1 MKKFFSTF
9 LLSALFI
16 SCSSDLDFEQ
26 TQDLKLSPIMT
37 GNFASF
43 DIKATQFVSSGV
55 EQNSVSQELSFDIVK
70 QESSTKYL
78 NRADFYLEFT
88 NTINRAYSI
97 SVNFLDES
105 NLKLDSFE
113 LEVPAYASGDPI
125 IVPRTEIF
133 KTTRLDLFRKA
144 NKVKFEVL
152 MSPTGATL
160 TNNSLGSLK
169 MRSSATVYFLY
180 Q

>member
-1 MKKFFSTF
+1 MNKFFGLF
-9 LLSALFI
+9 LLLALFI

-55 EQNSVSQELSFDIVK
+55 EQSSVSAEILFDIVK
-70 QESSTKYL
+70 YESSTKFL

-97 SVNFLDES
+97 SVNFLDI
-105 NLKLDSFE
+105 NNAIVHSF
-113 LEVPAYASGDPI
+113 LVPIPAYSGSPI
-125 IVPRTEIF
+125 VVKRDEIF
-133 KTTRLDLFRKA
+133 ENTKLDLFRKA
-144 NKVKFEVL
+144 HKVSFEVK
-152 MSPTGATL
+152 MSPLGIPL
-160 TNNSLGSLK
+160 TNSSLGSIK

>member
-1 MKKFFSTF
+1 MNKFFKIF
-9 LLSALFI
+9 VLLALFI

-55 EQNSVSQELSFDIVK
+55 EQTSVSQELSFDIVK

-88 NTINRAYSI
+88 NTINRAYII
-97 SVNFLDES
+97 SVNFLDKS
-105 NLKLDSFE
+105 NVKVYSF
-113 LEVPAYASGDPI
+113 LMAVPAYSSSPI
-125 IVPRTEIF
+125 VVKRDEIF
-133 KTTRLDLFRKA
+133 ENTKLDLFRKA
-144 NKVKFEVL
+144 NKVSFEVNML
-152 MSPTGATL
+152 PGIKL
-160 TNNSLGSLK
+160 TNSSLGSLK

-180 Q
+180 K